1 METILMRE
9 DAPLTAEQWHEVDT
23 TVNQMAQQI
32 LVGRRIL
39 NLYGPLGFGAYTV
52 PLYTYKGD
60 EEGTVRA
67 KMTAQ
72 VPLTTLTQEFVI
84 TAKDLELSNSGQ
96 QPFDTAPV
104 GAAAAKS
111 VFAEDC
117 LILNGNEEGA
127 PGLLTAEGRQTIK
140 LGKWEEEGQAL
151 AGISQATAKLV
162 TEGFYGPYAV
172 VMHPTKFAQLQ
183 RVYGRRG
190 VLESE
195 LVEKQALA
203 GVFTTPV
210 MPEGKVLVMA
220 VQPNYV
226 DLAIGL
232 DLSTAFV
239 ETVNLE
245 HRFRIM
251 ETLALRIKDAGAICV
266 LE

>member
-9 DAPLTAEQWHEVDT
+9 SSPLTAGQWHEIDEAVSR
-23 TVNQMAQQI
+23 MAQQV

-52 PLYTYKGD
+52 PLYTYKED
-60 EEGTVRA
+60 EAGTVRA
-67 KMTAQ
+67 QMVCQ
-72 VPLTTLTQEFVI
+72 VPLATLTQEFII
-84 TAKDLELSNSGQ
+84 TVKDLELSNSGQ

-104 GAAAAKS
+104 AAAAAKS

-117 LILNGNEEGA
+117 LILNGNAEGA
-127 PGLLTAEGRQTIK
+127 PGLLTAEGRQTLK

-151 AGISQATAKLV
+151 AAIAQATAKLV
-162 TEGFYGPYAV
+162 TAGFYGPYAV
-172 VMHPTKFAQLQ
+172 VMHPTKLAQLQ

-195 LVEKQALA
+195 LVEKQALG

-210 MPEGKVLVMA
+210 MPEGKVLFMA
-220 VQPNYV
+220 VQTNYV

-251 ETLALRIKDAGAICV
+251 ETLALRVKDPGAICV

>member
-9 DAPLTAEQWHEVDT
+9 GSPLTAEQWHAVDT

-52 PLYTYKGD
+52 PLYTYKED
-60 EEGTVRA
+60 EAGAVRA
-67 KMTAQ
+67 QMACQ
-72 VPLTTLTQEFVI
+72 VPLVTLTQEFII
-84 TAKDLELSNSGQ
+84 TARDLELSNSGQ
-96 QPFDTAPV
+96 QLFDTAPV
-104 GAAAAKS
+104 AAAAAKS
-111 VFAEDC
+111 AFAEDC
-117 LILNGNEEGA
+117 LILNGNAEGA

-140 LGKWEEEGQAL
+140 MGKWEEEGQAL
-151 AGISQATAKLV
+151 ASVSQATAKLV

-172 VMHPTKFAQLQ
+172 VMHPAKFAQLQ
-183 RVYGRRG
+183 RVYGRQG
-190 VLESE
+190 VLEAE
-195 LVEKQALA
+195 LVEKQAPA
-203 GVFTTPV
+203 GVFTTSV

-220 VQPNYV
+220 VQPHYV
-226 DLAIGL
+226 DLAVGL

-251 ETLALRIKDAGAICV
+251 ETLALRIKDPGAICV